1 MKMQQI
7 DKVIRIPMDSELFWS
22 IVDMDLSEWWYD
34 YDDLIQNDNVLSF
47 VKNYDVDIL
56 DQLQNG
62 NADYLAI
69 YSD

>member
-1 MKMQQI
+1 MQQI